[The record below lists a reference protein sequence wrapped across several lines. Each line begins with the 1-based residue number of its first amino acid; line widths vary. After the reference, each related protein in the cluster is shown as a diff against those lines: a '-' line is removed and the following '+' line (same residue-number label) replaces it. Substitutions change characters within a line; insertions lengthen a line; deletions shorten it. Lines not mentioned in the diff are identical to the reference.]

1 MIGRYGIVVS
11 TDIAVYEKGAA
22 RPTGGAGVIA
32 FLIGPNANVVFDNV
46 RSTFID
52 NVYDFY
58 KPNPFSEY
66 PIVDGKDSINI
77 YLNALENCYKTYKA
91 KHKLFNG

>member
-1 MIGRYGIVVS
+1 MY
-11 TDIAVYEKGAA
+11 TKGNA
-22 RPTGGAGVIA
+22 RPTGGVGAIA
-32 FLIGPNANVVFDNV
+32 FLIGPNAKIVFDNV
-46 RSTFID
+46 RSTFIE

-77 YLNALENCYKTYKA
+77 YINALENCYETFKA
-91 KHKLFNG
+91 KNKIANRWDPKY